1 MSTRQVSSR
10 ARPIGGPGYCI
21 RVLPGDD
28 RWELILI
35 RQSQTIGG
43 RAVAD
48 SGLFVGFGQPV
59 RGRERQATKVFGET
73 VEYYSRLQQQG
84 EIESFEPVLLEA
96 HGGELGG
103 FFLLR
108 GEQDKLARV
117 RGSEEFARLTLRAQL
132 IADNIGIVGAV
143 LGERLGAE
151 MATYEQQLGDL
162 T

>member
-1 MSTRQVSSR
+1 M
-10 ARPIGGPGYCI
+10 
-21 RVLPGDD
+21 
-28 RWELILI
+28 
-35 RQSQTIGG
+35 
-43 RAVAD
+43 AD

-59 RGRERQATKVFGET
+59 RGRERQAIKVFGET
-73 VEYYSRLQQQG
+73 MEYYSRLQQQG

-132 IADNIGIVGAV
+132 IADDIGIVGAV
-143 LGERLGAE
+143 LGDRLSTE
-151 MATYEQQLGDL
+151 MGTFDQQVADL